1 MDHSCQEARMSHK
14 NHQALSIVLTTGEYT
29 LQFFDVSNKAVR
41 SDIQALSVDNIP
53 LTLNVEAY
61 PIMQNTE
68 R

>member
-1 MDHSCQEARMSHK
+1 MTHK
-14 NHQALSIVLTTGEYT
+14 NHQTMSIVLTTGEYT
-29 LQFFDVSNKAVR
+29 LQFFDVSSQAMRADIKAM
-41 SDIQALSVDNIP
+41 DLDNIP

>member
-1 MDHSCQEARMSHK
+1 MSHK
-14 NHQALSIVLTTGEYT
+14 NHQGLSIVLTTGEYT

-41 SDIQALSVDNIP
+41 DDIRKLSLDNIP
-53 LTLNVEAY
+53 LTLNIEAY